1 VNELSYRVM
10 VWLMYRL
17 AATLALGLPLVLLV
31 WSVWRTDSV
40 VQRLMGLYWKV
51 ASLMAISLLLLTD
64 ERPVG
69 YITALVAPV
78 LMTGSLWFWVDLNEE
93 LADQPLWRPLPLT
106 VRLWRWAFSGFA
118 LLSVGLS
125 VTSLGCLDVSGLST
139 CAAWLEAPQRMHRG
153 VELVFDFVFGG
164 DWTRGV
170 AGFLGYAA
178 LVVYLAG
185 ALQWLLVRL
194 PRHGRVAGEF

>member
-1 VNELSYRVM
+1 MNELSYRAM
-10 VWLMYRL
+10 VWLLYRL
-17 AATLALGLPLVLLV
+17 GATVALGLPLVLLV
-31 WSVWRTDSV
+31 WSTWRREPV

-64 ERPVG
+64 ERPIGFV
-69 YITALVAPV
+69 TVMVAPV
-78 LMTGSLWFWVDLNEE
+78 LMAVSVWFWVDLNEE
-93 LADQPLWRPLPLT
+93 LADQPLCRPLPLT

-118 LLSVGLS
+118 LLSVGMS
-125 VTSLGCLDVSGLST
+125 VTSLGCLEAPGLGT
-139 CAAWLEAPQRMHRG
+139 CAAWLEAPQRMHQ
-153 VELVFDFVFGG
+153 VVQLVFDFVVGG
-164 DWTRGV
+164 DWTRTV

-194 PRHGRVAGEF
+194 PRYGRVAGEF

>member
-1 VNELSYRVM
+1 M
-10 VWLMYRL
+10 VWLLYRL
-17 AATLALGLPLVLLV
+17 GATVALGLPLVLLV
-31 WSVWRTDSV
+31 WSTWRREPV

-64 ERPVG
+64 ERPIGFV
-69 YITALVAPV
+69 TVMVAPL
-78 LMTGSLWFWVDLNEE
+78 LMAVSVWFWVDLNEE

-118 LLSVGLS
+118 LLSVGMS
-125 VTSLGCLDVSGLST
+125 VTSLGCLEAPGLGT
-139 CAAWLEAPQRMHRG
+139 CAAWLEAPQRMHQ
-153 VELVFDFVFGG
+153 VVQLVFDFVFGG
-164 DWTRGV
+164 DWTRTV

-194 PRHGRVAGEF
+194 PRYGRVAGEF